1 MKLGEVRSGNLIDD
15 ERRGKGRGGEAGE
28 KKSYEGEVN
37 GEIKRS
43 TKGRKRERER
53 ECVCER

>member
-37 GEIKRS
+37 GEITRS
-43 TKGRKRERER
+43 TKGRKREREGV
-53 ECVCER
+53 CV